1 MELWEISHFEL
12 FSENMMIKTE
22 KLQWQ
27 RCCFSIILHGEEE
40 ISCET
45 VGKAGRLLVFVEWGR
60 NWMKGNYGG
69 ILSILLKLN
78 AGKGWDNDHGGSS
91 RKGIGWILDMET
103 KMSFYDGSFSGVCL
117 CGKETQVVTVSLKT
131 RLLSSS
137 SSSSSSSSGRSGSSR
152 SNLRKE
158 LKESGGDGDHYHFLA
173 GRRERREVPCGRPN
187 LDHWGCSGVV
197 PLCCFALSCLSWGTF
212 GALRL
217 GRGG

>member
-1 MELWEISHFEL
+1 
-12 FSENMMIKTE
+12 MM
-22 KLQWQ
+22 
-27 RCCFSIILHGEEE
+27 CSFSIILYGEEE
-40 ISCET
+40 VSCEICDKT
-45 VGKAGRLLVFVEWGR
+45 GMLPVFVEWGR

-78 AGKGWDNDHGGSS
+78 ARKGWDNDHGGSS

-103 KMSFYDGSFSGVCL
+103 KMSSYDGSFSGVCL
-117 CGKETQVVTVSLKT
+117 CGKETQVVTDSLKT

-137 SSSSSSSSGRSGSSR
+137 SSGSSSSGSSRRGSRSGSSR

-197 PLCCFALSCLSWGTF
+197 PLCCCALSCL
-212 GALRL
+212 
-217 GRGG
+217 